1 MKNKIIFFLLI
12 ILFNFKL
19 AVADQIIFKATEIQ
33 TTEKGNIIIGIG
45 NAEAIANNG
54 IEIYANKFTYNK
66 NKKTLTANGAVKVI
80 DKLKNIK
87 INSET
92 INYNELNQKI
102 TSYDFTEINIDNK
115 YFIETKNIHYDH
127 LNGEIFSK
135 FSTEL
140 LDLENNKINTQQF
153 KYSLV
158 DETVRGEMIEILDI
172 DNNEYFIKSG
182 MVNLR
187 ENLLQGKDVLV
198 NLTPKGFEVPDAE
211 PRIKG
216 NSIYYGNQNTLIKKG
231 IFTSC
236 KKNDSCPPWV
246 IVSKEII
253 HDKNKKQ
260 IKYKN
265 AWLKIYDVPVLYFP
279 KFFHPDPS
287 VKRQSGFLK
296 PQFGASRLLGPSINL
311 PYFYAIS
318 ESSDLTFTPRLF
330 SENEFLLRSEYRKI
344 MKKSDHILDFSIY
357 KNPNNQKSG
366 TKTHFFS
373 KSIFDLNLSNFD
385 SSYVNLNFQK
395 TSSDNYLKKYSLK
408 SQDTIV
414 DEVDV
419 LKNLFKFSGSKNDFL
434 LDLSFESYET
444 MGKSNSDRYEFIYP
458 YYTLNKLIDFNQP
471 LIESLEVSSSGNQ
484 KTFNTNVYEAVQ
496 VNDFL
501 MNTPLYLSK
510 NGFENNFQTL
520 IKNVNSNGNN
530 SAKFKEK
537 TQSEILSML
546 IYNTSYPMQRFNKKY
561 LENFT
566 PKLSFRHSPNDTKN
580 IKNNAKYL
588 NKNNIFSLNRIGES
602 ESIEASSSLTF
613 GFEYEKQNM
622 DYKKILGFSA
632 ATVLKDKKNDNLSS
646 NSTLNQKQ
654 SDIVGGIYYSPLS
667 DLDINYDFSL
677 NHNLDS
683 TNLHN
688 LNLDLQ
694 TNNFVTTFEFYE
706 ENNQI
711 GDKSYFGSKIK
722 YLLDEENSL
731 SFSTRK
737 NKKNDLT
744 EFYNLIYEY
753 KNDCLTASF
762 EYNKQYYE
770 GNNIKP
776 FEQLFFNITLI
787 PLGSTQ
793 TENILTLADQL
804 KEE

>member
-1 MKNKIIFFLLI
+1 MKNKITFFLLI
-12 ILFNFKL
+12 IFFNFEL
-19 AVADQIIFKATEIQ
+19 AIADKVIFKATEIQ

-45 NAEAIANNG
+45 NAEAKVSNG
-54 IEIYANKFTYNK
+54 IDIYANKFTYNK
-66 NKKTLTANGAVKVI
+66 NKGTLTANGGVEVI

-92 INYNELNQKI
+92 ISYNEINQKI
-102 TSYDFTEINIDNK
+102 ISYDFTEIKIDNK
-115 YFIETKNIHYDH
+115 YFIKTKNIHYDH
-127 LNGEIFSK
+127 LNGEIFSN

-140 LDLENNKINTQQF
+140 LDQEDNKIKAQQF
-153 KYSLV
+153 KYFHNN
-158 DETVRGEMIEILDI
+158 ETIKGEMIEVI
-172 DNNEYFIKSG
+172 DSENNEYFLKNG
-182 MVNLR
+182 MINLR
-187 ENLLQGKDVLV
+187 KNLLQGKDVSI
-198 NLTPKGFEVPDAE
+198 NLTSKGFEVPDAE
-211 PRIKG
+211 PRMKG
-216 NSIYYGNQNTLIKKG
+216 NSIFYGNQKTLIKKG

-236 KKNDSCPPWV
+236 KRNDNCPPWS

-260 IKYKN
+260 INYKN

-296 PQFGASRLLGPSINL
+296 PKFGDSRQLGSSINL

-318 ESSDLTFTPRLF
+318 KSSDLTFTPRLF
-330 SENEFLLRSEYRKI
+330 STNEFLLRSEYRKI
-344 MKKSDHILDFSIY
+344 TKNSEHILDFSLN
-357 KNPNNQKSG
+357 KNENDKKNG

-373 KSIFDLNLSNFD
+373 ESLFDLDLPNLD
-385 SSYVNLNFQK
+385 TSYINLNIQK
-395 TSSDNYLKKYSLK
+395 TSSDNYLKRYSLE

-414 DEVDV
+414 NEVDV
-419 LKNLFKFSGSKNDFL
+419 LESSFKFSASKNDFW

-444 MGKSNSDRYEFIYP
+444 IGKPNSDRYEFIYP
-458 YYTLNKLIDFNQP
+458 FYTLNRIFNLNKP
-471 LIESLEVSSSGNQ
+471 LVESLEVNSSGNQ
-484 KTFNTNVYEAVQ
+484 KTFSTNIYEAVQ
-496 VNDFL
+496 INDFL
-501 MNTPLYLSK
+501 INGSPQVSK

-546 IYNTSYPMQRFNKKY
+546 VYNTSYPMQKFNEKF
-561 LENFT
+561 LESFI
-566 PKLSFRHSPNDTKN
+566 PKLSLRYSPNDTKN
-580 IKNNAKYL
+580 IKKSLKYL
-588 NKNNIFSLNRIGES
+588 NKSNIFSLNRIGES
-602 ESIEASSSLTF
+602 ESIEAGGSMTL
-613 GFEYEKQNM
+613 GFDYEKENE
-622 DYKKILGFSA
+622 DSKKILGFGA
-632 ATVLKDKKNDNLSS
+632 ATVFKDKKNDNLSS
-646 NSTLNQKQ
+646 TSTLNQKQ
-654 SDIVGGIYYSPLS
+654 SDIVGDIYYSPL
-667 DLDINYDFSL
+667 DNLDINYNFSL
-677 NHNLDS
+677 DHNLDNS
-683 TNLHN
+683 NLHD
-688 LNLDLQ
+688 LNLELQ

-711 GDKSYFGSKIK
+711 GDKSYFGSEVK

-762 EYNKQYYE
+762 EYNKQFYV

-787 PLGSTQ
+787 PLGTTQ
-793 TENILTLADQL
+793 TENIL